1 VFIELNSVI
10 MAPGERGLSHTR
22 SYVLTNFRLIQWDE
36 GTRSNVSLP
45 LHIIKEYKL
54 TPNSAMFRV
63 VNGIVN
69 VVGKLVPREQVRAAL
84 GLKEYSGI
92 TAGDQRRLC
101 EMSGI
106 PFIHE
111 NQPYNRWSWVGFH
124 RPFSRH
130 FYTTF
135 AWLKDEVVF
144 TYWPDSFILTNYRLY
159 QFDAKKRKVYMF
171 PMHMVETFES
181 RGNRLKLKAT
191 TGEFEIK
198 GTVPRQDHL
207 LAVWQ
212 QRCWDEINC
221 DYLEWLVMP
230 YSRIDAI
237 HPLSQ
242 YTIADSVTP
251 KTMFEA
257 TETRQEMQ
265 ATASSGTTAGV
276 VLVKPQIKNRCT
288 NCNAPMSYET
298 IDWVGPDQ
306 YKCEACGAT
315 HNVDYVRM

>member
-1 VFIELNSVI
+1 MSVI
-10 MAPGERGLSHTR
+10 MAPGERSLSHTR
-22 SYVLTNFRLIQWDE
+22 SYVITNFRLIQWDE

-45 LHIIKEYKL
+45 LYIIKEYKL
-54 TPNSAMFRV
+54 TPNSAMFRI

-69 VVGKLVPREQVRAAL
+69 VVGRLVPREQVRAAL
-84 GLKEYSGI
+84 GLKEYAGL

-159 QFDAKKRKVYMF
+159 QFDTKKRKVFMF
-171 PMHMVETFES
+171 PMNMVETFES
-181 RGNRLKLKAT
+181 RKDKLKIKAI
-191 TGEFEIK
+191 TGEFEMR
-198 GTVPRQDHL
+198 GTVPRQDFIL
-207 LAVWQ
+207 RVWQ
-212 QRCWDEINC
+212 QRAWDNLPS
-221 DYLEWLVMP
+221 DHLDWLVMP
-230 YSRIDAI
+230 YAQVDSQ
-237 HPLSQ
+237 HPISQ
-242 YTIADSVTP
+242 YTIADSATP
-251 KTMFEA
+251 RTMFEA
-257 TETRQEMQ
+257 QETRQEVQ
-265 ATASSGTTAGV
+265 QTAAAPSAGV
-276 VLVKPQIKNRCT
+276 VYVKPTIKTACT
-288 NCNAPMSYET
+288 NCGAPMSYET